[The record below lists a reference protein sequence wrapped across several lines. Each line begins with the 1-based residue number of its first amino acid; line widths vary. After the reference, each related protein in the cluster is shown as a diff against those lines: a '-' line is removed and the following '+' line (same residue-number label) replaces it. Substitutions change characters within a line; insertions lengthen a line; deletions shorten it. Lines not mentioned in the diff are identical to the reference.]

1 MKRSTPILIAT
12 LSLSI
17 LYTLPVSAIK
27 ASEPFIQQE
36 QLNQARQ
43 LEQWKKDRA
52 VLPRIKVEKAVL
64 ERDTQEISPS
74 MAAFYVDEIQLEGLP
89 EELDFLNDRVHAYE
103 KQKLSMNDIEKL
115 VRILNQKLQDKGY
128 VTTQIVIPEQNI
140 SAGTLH
146 LLCLPDRLHQ
156 VIYSQGSKKLP

>member
-52 VLPRIKVEKAVL
+52 ALPRIKVEKAVH
-64 ERDTQEISPS
+64 EKETRRS
-74 MAAFYVDEIQLEGLP
+74 LP
-89 EELDFLNDRVHAYE
+89 RW
-103 KQKLSMNDIEKL
+103 
-115 VRILNQKLQDKGY
+115 
-128 VTTQIVIPEQNI
+128 
-140 SAGTLH
+140 
-146 LLCLPDRLHQ
+146 LLFMWTKF
-156 VIYSQGSKKLP
+156 I

>member
-52 VLPRIKVEKAVL
+52 VLPRIKVEKAGI
-64 ERDTQEISPS
+64 EKETQDISPS
-74 MAAFYVDEIQLEGLP
+74 MAAFYVDEIHLEGLP
-89 EELDFLNDRVHAYE
+89 EELDF
-103 KQKLSMNDIEKL
+103 
-115 VRILNQKLQDKGY
+115 
-128 VTTQIVIPEQNI
+128 
-140 SAGTLH
+140 
-146 LLCLPDRLHQ
+146 
-156 VIYSQGSKKLP
+156 

>member
-1 MKRSTPILIAT
+1 MKRSAPILIAT

-52 VLPRIKVEKAVL
+52 VLPRIKVEKAAI
-64 ERDTQEISPS
+64 ERETHRRS
-74 MAAFYVDEIQLEGLP
+74 LP
-89 EELDFLNDRVHAYE
+89 RW
-103 KQKLSMNDIEKL
+103 
-115 VRILNQKLQDKGY
+115 
-128 VTTQIVIPEQNI
+128 
-140 SAGTLH
+140 
-146 LLCLPDRLHQ
+146 LLFMWTKF
-156 VIYSQGSKKLP
+156 S

>member
-17 LYTLPVSAIK
+17 LYTLPFSAIK

-89 EELDFLNDRVHAYE
+89 EELDFLKDKVHAYE
-103 KQKLSMNDIEKL
+103 KQKLSMNDIE
-115 VRILNQKLQDKGY
+115 RN
-128 VTTQIVIPEQNI
+128 
-140 SAGTLH
+140 
-146 LLCLPDRLHQ
+146 
-156 VIYSQGSKKLP
+156 

>member
-52 VLPRIKVEKAVL
+52 ALPRIKVEKA
-64 ERDTQEISPS
+64 
-74 MAAFYVDEIQLEGLP
+74 G
-89 EELDFLNDRVHAYE
+89 
-103 KQKLSMNDIEKL
+103 IEKETQD
-115 VRILNQKLQDKGY
+115 IL
-128 VTTQIVIPEQNI
+128 PRW
-140 SAGTLH
+140 
-146 LLCLPDRLHQ
+146 LLFMWTKF
-156 VIYSQGSKKLP
+156 I

>member
-1 MKRSTPILIAT
+1 MKRSTQILIAT

-52 VLPRIKVEKAVL
+52 VLPRIKVEKAGI
-64 ERDTQEISPS
+64 EKETQDISPS
-74 MAAFYVDEIQLEGLP
+74 MAAFYVDEIHLEGLP
-89 EELDFLNDRVHAYE
+89 EELDFFERQGACLRKAE
-103 KQKLSMNDIEKL
+103 IEHE
-115 VRILNQKLQDKGY
+115 RHRETGEG
-128 VTTQIVIPEQNI
+128 TQ
-140 SAGTLH
+140 
-146 LLCLPDRLHQ
+146 
-156 VIYSQGSKKLP
+156 SKAAR

>member
-1 MKRSTPILIAT
+1 MKRSAPILIAT

-64 ERDTQEISPS
+64 ERHTQEISPS
-74 MAAFYVDEIQLEGLP
+74 MAALWTKFI
-89 EELDFLNDRVHAYE
+89 
-103 KQKLSMNDIEKL
+103 
-115 VRILNQKLQDKGY
+115 
-128 VTTQIVIPEQNI
+128 
-140 SAGTLH
+140 
-146 LLCLPDRLHQ
+146 
-156 VIYSQGSKKLP
+156 

>member
-1 MKRSTPILIAT
+1 MKRSTSILIAT

-52 VLPRIKVEKAVL
+52 VLPRIKVEKTAM
-64 ERDTQEISPS
+64 RKRHRRS
-74 MAAFYVDEIQLEGLP
+74 LP
-89 EELDFLNDRVHAYE
+89 RW
-103 KQKLSMNDIEKL
+103 
-115 VRILNQKLQDKGY
+115 
-128 VTTQIVIPEQNI
+128 
-140 SAGTLH
+140 
-146 LLCLPDRLHQ
+146 LLFMWTKF
-156 VIYSQGSKKLP
+156 I

>member
-1 MKRSTPILIAT
+1 MKRSAPILIAT

-17 LYTLPVSAIK
+17 LFTLPVSAIK

-64 ERDTQEISPS
+64 ERETHRRS
-74 MAAFYVDEIQLEGLP
+74 LP
-89 EELDFLNDRVHAYE
+89 RW
-103 KQKLSMNDIEKL
+103 
-115 VRILNQKLQDKGY
+115 
-128 VTTQIVIPEQNI
+128 
-140 SAGTLH
+140 
-146 LLCLPDRLHQ
+146 LLFMWTKF
-156 VIYSQGSKKLP
+156 I

>member
-43 LEQWKKDRA
+43 LQQWKKDRA
-52 VLPRIKVEKAVL
+52 ALPRI
-64 ERDTQEISPS
+64 
-74 MAAFYVDEIQLEGLP
+74 
-89 EELDFLNDRVHAYE
+89 
-103 KQKLSMNDIEKL
+103 
-115 VRILNQKLQDKGY
+115 
-128 VTTQIVIPEQNI
+128 
-140 SAGTLH
+140 
-146 LLCLPDRLHQ
+146 
-156 VIYSQGSKKLP
+156 

>member
-1 MKRSTPILIAT
+1 MKRSAPILIAT

-64 ERDTQEISPS
+64 ERDTQET
-74 MAAFYVDEIQLEGLP
+74 LP
-89 EELDFLNDRVHAYE
+89 RW
-103 KQKLSMNDIEKL
+103 
-115 VRILNQKLQDKGY
+115 
-128 VTTQIVIPEQNI
+128 
-140 SAGTLH
+140 
-146 LLCLPDRLHQ
+146 LLFMWTKF
-156 VIYSQGSKKLP
+156 I

>member
-17 LYTLPVSAIK
+17 LYTLPVSAIE

-52 VLPRIKVEKAVL
+52 ALPRIKVEIEHERHRETGENTQSKAA
-64 ERDTQEISPS
+64 R
-74 MAAFYVDEIQLEGLP
+74 
-89 EELDFLNDRVHAYE
+89 
-103 KQKLSMNDIEKL
+103 
-115 VRILNQKLQDKGY
+115 
-128 VTTQIVIPEQNI
+128 
-140 SAGTLH
+140 
-146 LLCLPDRLHQ
+146 
-156 VIYSQGSKKLP
+156 